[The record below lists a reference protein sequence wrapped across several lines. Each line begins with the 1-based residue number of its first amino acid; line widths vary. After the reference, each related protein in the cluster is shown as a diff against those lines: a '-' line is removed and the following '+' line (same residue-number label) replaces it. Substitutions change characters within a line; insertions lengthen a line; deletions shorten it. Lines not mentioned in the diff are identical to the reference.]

1 AASWIYLAALLE
13 KRQQGAV
20 AQGQMTAV
28 TMPAGIIGGGETILF
43 YTAFIFWPGHLAL
56 LFGVMAAL
64 VLATVGQRLIW
75 ARRRL

>member
-1 AASWIYLAALLE
+1 
-13 KRQQGAV
+13 
-20 AQGQMTAV
+20 MTAV
-28 TMPAGIIGGGETILF
+28 TMPAGIIGGGDDSF

-75 ARRRL
+75 PGDGCSRAGYAWER